1 MQVQAEVGASRTYI
15 SNKVNLIKCYQS
27 LQKEEICTFHYIS
40 HHFIFQK
47 QFLVIPFKKMLDIF
61 VDFQII
67 LRKKNLPQLDNV
79 RCPTAISITEHKF
92 TCFLESWI
100 TPHFTVPLGNWNQE
114 IVKDNLK
121 GSMLQLVECWLMWLH
136 HQT

>member
-1 MQVQAEVGASRTYI
+1 MQVQAEVGASRAYI

-47 QFLVIPFKKMLDIF
+47 QFLVIPFIKMLDSF

-79 RCPTAISITEHKF
+79 RCPAAISITEHKF
-92 TCFLESWI
+92 TCFLEILNNSALYCP
-100 TPHFTVPLGNWNQE
+100 TG
-114 IVKDNLK
+114 KLK
-121 GSMLQLVECWLMWLH
+121 PRNSER
-136 HQT
+136 